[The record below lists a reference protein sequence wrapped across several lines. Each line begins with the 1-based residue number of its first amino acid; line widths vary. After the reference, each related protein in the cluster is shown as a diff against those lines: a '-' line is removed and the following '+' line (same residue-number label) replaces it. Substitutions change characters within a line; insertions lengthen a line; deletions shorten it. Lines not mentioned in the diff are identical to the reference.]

1 MILDV
6 VKLAIGAGTHI
17 MKNRQQ
23 RKMLESDAAMLHA
36 QKMANGEVGYQQT
49 VRQSNDKGWKDEFV
63 LILISLPI
71 LLLIWSVFS
80 DDPTIQEKI
89 DVFFDKFSN
98 LPFWYQSLFIGVVA
112 SIYGLKGADI
122 FKKKK
127 FDLIIHRGK
136 KWGTINPRTRLT
148 CSGSN

>member
-36 QKMANGEVGYQQT
+36 QKMANGEVEYQAA

-63 LILISLPI
+63 LILVSAPVI
-71 LLLIWSVFS
+71 LLIWSVFS
-80 DDPTIQEKI
+80 DDPQIQEKLHM
-89 DVFFDKFSN
+89 FFEQFNNCLLYTS
-98 LPFWYQSLFIGVVA
+98 PS
-112 SIYGLKGADI
+112 
-122 FKKKK
+122 
-127 FDLIIHRGK
+127 
-136 KWGTINPRTRLT
+136 PRD
-148 CSGSN
+148 S

>member
-17 MKNRQQ
+17 MTNRQK

-36 QKMANGEVGYQQT
+36 QKMANGEVEYQQT

-89 DVFFDKFSN
+89 DVFFDKFAN
-98 LPFWYQSLFIGVVA
+98 LPFWYQSLFIGDVA

-122 FKKKK
+122 FKKK
-127 FDLIIHRGK
+127 
-136 KWGTINPRTRLT
+136 
-148 CSGSN
+148 

>member
-36 QKMANGEVGYQQT
+36 QKMANGEIEYQAA

-63 LILISLPI
+63 LILVSAPVI
-71 LLLIWSVFS
+71 LLIWSVFS
-80 DDPTIQEKI
+80 EDQDIQHKLHM
-89 DVFFDKFSN
+89 FFEQFNN
-98 LPFWYQSLFIGVVA
+98 LPFWYQTLFVGVVA
-112 SIYGLKGADI
+112 SIYGLKGVDI
-122 FKKKK
+122 FKKK
-127 FDLIIHRGK
+127 
-136 KWGTINPRTRLT
+136 
-148 CSGSN
+148 